1 VELRS
6 GVWVC
11 GVRRCFDDFFSFI
24 LVFVLWQFGVF
35 SVWLLSFF
43 VNPKGFFFWGKTR
56 DSENTVLNIFFRVRS
71 GGDLIDHRS
80 VSGGQ
85 RQKGA
90 KMNAVILFFFSFF
103 CRGRDIFAKIK
114 HTKLTYYSTFIS
126 RIQHKISIFF
136 PSFFVKLMWWT
147 GLHLFFISRFFFWPF
162 LTFFNWWQWLE
173 GHSFGLVLGIFV
185 LNYSDLFGFIR
196 IYSVFS
202 AGLAWW
208 GIMAKTLP
216 EISSNW
222 AFTLSMTGS
231 IWALFKI

>member
-1 VELRS
+1 MCVCSGASIGCVSRYVVWDVVLTTFFLFHSRFCFMAIRS
-6 GVWVC
+6 
-11 GVRRCFDDFFSFI
+11 
-24 LVFVLWQFGVF
+24 F
-35 SVWLLSFF
+35 SVWLLAFF

-90 KMNAVILFFFSFF
+90 KMNAVILFFFFF

-136 PSFFVKLMWWT
+136 SLLFSWNWCGEQVFIYFSSLGFSF
-147 GLHLFFISRFFFWPF
+147 GLFFWP
-162 LTFFNWWQWLE
+162 
-173 GHSFGLVLGIFV
+173 
-185 LNYSDLFGFIR
+185 
-196 IYSVFS
+196 
-202 AGLAWW
+202 
-208 GIMAKTLP
+208 
-216 EISSNW
+216 SSN
-222 AFTLSMTGS
+222 GGNG
-231 IWALFKI
+231 